1 MKLISALA
9 LSALL
14 STTAAFAQTT
24 ASAPANAS
32 PTTSVTPANGKPTA
46 ASCRKMAADKNLT
59 GADKT
64 QFMKDCKAGKA
75 TN

>member
-32 PTTSVTPANGKPTA
+32 PTTSVTPANGKPTV
-46 ASCRKMAADKNLT
+46 ASCKKLAADKKLT

-64 QFMKDCKAGKA
+64 QFMKDCQAGKP